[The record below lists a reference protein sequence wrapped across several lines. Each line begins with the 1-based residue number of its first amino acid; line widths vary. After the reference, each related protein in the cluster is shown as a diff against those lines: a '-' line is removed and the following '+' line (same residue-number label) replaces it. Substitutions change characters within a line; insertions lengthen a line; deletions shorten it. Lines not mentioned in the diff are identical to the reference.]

1 MARAAF
7 VMDRFMRL
15 IGLPG
20 KSFVPMIIGFGC
32 TVPAV
37 MAARTLEEHKDRIIT
52 IFILPFMSC
61 GARLSVYVLF
71 TAAFFREYS
80 GLVVMSLY
88 LTGIALA
95 ILTGLLMKKT
105 IFAGEPSHFVME
117 LPPYNFPR
125 IKHILIHTW
134 SRLRLF
140 MLSAGKIIVIAVT
153 ILSFLN
159 SLGKDGT
166 FGNENSEN
174 SVLTSIGIEMV
185 PAFEPMGIEKD
196 NWPAA
201 VSIFSGPFAKEAI
214 VGTLNSLYSQMGNRL
229 ETGDEP
235 ESIGD
240 TIIGAFLSIPANL
253 GNSFSG
259 ITDPLGISREE
270 EAVAEVSGT
279 GIFEMM
285 RTYFKSG
292 INAYAYLLF
301 ILIYFPCIAT
311 VGAVYREAG
320 VFVAAAQVL
329 YMTVIAWIAAVL
341 FYQAASGHDLF
352 WIVVPLFMLIA
363 VMSLFKIIGTF
374 FYSNKDEK
382 L

>member
-1 MARAAF
+1 
-7 VMDRFMRL
+7 
-15 IGLPG
+15 
-20 KSFVPMIIGFGC
+20 
-32 TVPAV
+32 
-37 MAARTLEEHKDRIIT
+37 
-52 IFILPFMSC
+52 
-61 GARLSVYVLF
+61 
-71 TAAFFREYS
+71 
-80 GLVVMSLY
+80 
-88 LTGIALA
+88 
-95 ILTGLLMKKT
+95 
-105 IFAGEPSHFVME
+105 
-117 LPPYNFPR
+117 
-125 IKHILIHTW
+125 
-134 SRLRLF
+134 

-153 ILSFLN
+153 VLSFFN

-174 SVLTSIGIEMV
+174 SVLTSIGIMMV
-185 PAFEPMGIEKD
+185 PVFEPMGIEKE

-214 VGTLNSLYSQMGNRL
+214 VGTLNSLYSQMGGSSYIGEER
-229 ETGDEP
+229 ESFGDKVK
-235 ESIGD
+235 
-240 TIIGAFLSIPANL
+240 GAFLSIPANL
-253 GNSFSG
+253 GDSFSG

-285 RTYFKSG
+285 RRYFKSG

-320 VFVAAAQVL
+320 AFVAVAQVF

-341 FYQAASGHDLF
+341 FYQTAAGHEIF
-352 WIVVPLFMLIA
+352 WIAVPLIMLIA
-363 VMSLFKIIGTF
+363 VMSLFKITGTF